1 MEAAV
6 MALNW
11 RKEITMLDQ
20 KLGCCLLMFQMST
33 MMAVSLVMIVRITCV
48 TLFVKFLPG
57 RSENT
62 NLDVETNVESEDEN
76 LNGRER
82 QMDGLTHNSRSYD
95 LETEFAKSQA
105 MDLQQRLQMKQ
116 VMKEK
121 RVLESVR
128 KDLKHFQETLHSNTP
143 KQPAKQRES
152 LLPPPLPPRKKTKPS
167 PSRTPRR
174 KAQQQEAEDHSM
186 SSNISS
192 VLVDRIDGNG
202 GREEKEDETESGCK
216 LLEDGEIESS
226 VEAVDNDEDCLDPDY
241 ERTEGDEEEGVDACF
256 SDPDMIDD
264 ATMAM
269 SSCVALND
277 DQDRGEYEDHDGLDS
292 KASQRSGYDLDRSDK
307 SKKATSNLVDVDPL
321 TQTDVDEFNHSY
333 SDRGM
338 RGSSL
343 PKSRRGKRYQSSGS
357 RPTTVNEV
365 EKQL

>member
-1 MEAAV
+1 M
-6 MALNW
+6 
-11 RKEITMLDQ
+11 
-20 KLGCCLLMFQMST
+20 
-33 MMAVSLVMIVRITCV
+33 
-48 TLFVKFLPG
+48 
-57 RSENT
+57 
-62 NLDVETNVESEDEN
+62 NVESEDEN

-95 LETEFAKSQA
+95 LEIEFAKSQA

-186 SSNISS
+186 SSDMSS
-192 VLVDRIDGNG
+192 VCVDRLDGNG
-202 GREEKEDETESGCK
+202 GREERENETESGCE

-226 VEAVDNDEDCLDPDY
+226 VEAFEAVDNDEDCLDPDY
-241 ERTEGDEEEGVDACF
+241 EMIERAEGDEEEEVDACF

-277 DQDRGEYEDHDGLDS
+277 EQDRGEYEDRDGLDF

-321 TQTDVDEFNHSY
+321 TEMDVDEFNHSY
-333 SDRGM
+333 SGRGM